1 MQFRTHRLPAG
12 RSAAD
17 PAWWGRGSCSK
28 ASAGSSSRAP
38 APGLGRI
45 LVEDLAAGSAAEGRG
60 APRSAFPEGVAV
72 AGGGRVILAGDHGP
86 VRGGGA
92 GVLRAGTGL
101 GEDCGGGRSGGFSGG
116 ATWRTAIVLPE
127 RSLRG

>member
-45 LVEDLAAGSAAEGRG
+45 LVENLAAGSAAELRG
-60 APRSAFPEGVAV
+60 APRSSLQKGGSVAEGVRGIIAD
-72 AGGGRVILAGDHGP
+72 DHEP
-86 VRGGGA
+86 VRGGGGA
-92 GVLRAGTGL
+92 IPSTDPRP
-101 GEDCGGGRSGGFSGG
+101 GERRVGD
-116 ATWRTAIVLPE
+116 
-127 RSLRG
+127 